1 MKLLIYSDL
10 HVEFAPFVPDP
21 VVLAQVDVVIL
32 AGDIHQ
38 GSQVAGWA
46 RHTFA
51 DKPVILVSGNHEL
64 YDGHWDQTLD
74 HMREQALRHE
84 VHFLE
89 NNCVTLGGVQFLG
102 ATFWTDF
109 EYFGQDLKALA
120 MKTAS
125 QYMLDYFK
133 ILGCTP
139 QACAERHRYS
149 RAWLEQ
155 ELAPAREMPSVANP
169 ASGRVVITH
178 HYPHNA
184 STAAPYEN
192 DLTTAAFGSQL
203 PAALIEQAG
212 LWVHGHTHT
221 SAYYRVGACRVVCN
235 PRGYPLGWIA
245 NEFENPHFN
254 DQFVMEQCPDGR
266 WARTHLGG
274 VP

>member
-38 GSQVAGWA
+38 GSQVASWA
-46 RHTFA
+46 RRTFA

-89 NNCVTLGGVQFLG
+89 NNCVTLGGMQFLG

-109 EYFGQDLKALA
+109 EYFGSERAELA
-120 MKTAS
+120 AAHAGRVMA
-125 QYMLDYFK
+125 DYHY
-133 ILGCTP
+133 IRECTP
-139 QACAERHRYS
+139 EATVARHQES
-149 RAWLEQ
+149 RAWLEKA
-155 ELAPAREMPSVANP
+155 LANSSHGPQD
-169 ASGRVVITH
+169 RVVISH
-178 HYPHNA
+178 HYPHKD
-184 STAAPYEN
+184 STAGQYRK
-192 DLTTAAFGSQL
+192 DLSTAAFGSQL
-203 PAALIEQAG
+203 PAAFIEQAG

-245 NEFENPHFN
+245 NEFENPNFN

-266 WARTHLGG
+266 WARTHLEGM
-274 VP
+274 P